1 METDTVDT
9 QNQLQED
16 PALQDSLKPDS
27 LPSAE
32 AGVEGGESVPKS
44 ADELL
49 DGLTVVFT
57 DYPDC
62 MDADTMDKWKQV

>member
-1 METDTVDT
+1 MAT
-9 QNQLQED
+9 QNQPQED
-16 PALQDSLKPDS
+16 STLKDSLKPDS

-32 AGVEGGESVPKS
+32 AGVEGGESVLKS
-44 ADELL
+44 AEELL

-62 MDADTMDKWKQV
+62 MDADIMDKWNQV

>member
-1 METDTVDT
+1 MEKDTVAT
-9 QNQLQED
+9 QNQPQED
-16 PALQDSLKPDS
+16 PRLQDSLKHGS

-32 AGVEGGESVPKS
+32 AGAESGESVPKS
-44 ADELL
+44 AEELL

-62 MDADTMDKWKQV
+62 MDTDTMDKWKQV